1 MCDLQD
7 FYRHVIQEKLRNMVG
22 KFYGWLDIIED
33 RYGFAKGV
41 EEPEL
46 WVVGTENDR
55 LKV

>member
-1 MCDLQD
+1 MCELQD
-7 FYRHVIQEKLRNMVG
+7 FYRHVIQEKLRNLVG